1 MTPRVF
7 VVQPIP
13 EVAIDILRKV
23 ADVEVYPYSDRQITV
38 DELANAVRRS
48 DYVLAMHETIIP
60 RAVLAANPNLKGI
73 AASGSELGDMV
84 DIAACEE
91 LGIPLLGEPDH
102 VRQQL
107 RAGNAKATA
116 DLTVALVLC
125 LAYRVIEA
133 DAYTRAR
140 GGFQEMTM
148 DLMGIGCPGK
158 TAGIIG
164 MGRVAQELVPR
175 LQALEMDVLY
185 TKRTRLPGPEET
197 ALGAAW
203 VDDRDQL
210 LARSDFVCMLANYNP
225 TSHLLMGERE
235 FQLMKP
241 TAYFINTG
249 RGRLVDEPALIK
261 ALQDGT
267 IAGAGLDVFWHEP
280 PVVHDPYVPPQLRK
294 LDNVVLI
301 PHNGGATWHSRG
313 AQTTALANAIVAH
326 IEDAE
331 LSSPR

>member
-1 MTPRVF
+1 M
-7 VVQPIP
+7 VQPIP
-13 EVAIDILRKV
+13 EPALDIMR
-23 ADVEVYPYSDRQITV
+23 AAGEVEVFPYADRMITTG
-38 DELANAVRRS
+38 ELAEAARRS
-48 DYVLAMHETIIP
+48 DFIYTMHETIVD
-60 RAVLAANPNLKGI
+60 AEVVAANPELKGI
-73 AASGSELGDMV
+73 GVGGPEYVHMIDV
-84 DIAACEE
+84 DACQRA
-91 LGIPLLGEPDH
+91 GIPLIFHSDQDH
-102 VRQQL
+102 AVARTS
-107 RAGNAKATA
+107 NAKATA

-148 DLMGIGCPGK
+148 DLMGIGCPGQ

-225 TSHLLMGERE
+225 TSHLLMGARE

-301 PHNGGATWHSRG
+301 PHNGGATWHSR
-313 AQTTALANAIVAH
+313 ALETSAVAR
-326 IEDAE
+326 AVAAAAGG
-331 LSSPR
+331 PT